1 MPKLTRRGTV
11 SRDILRPEYAKKYG
25 YKRHNGDAIS
35 TAMADFCG
43 SGLNFELPRMVKV
56 AADNELGDK
65 LAEWADERNKSN
77 GMLRMLLGA
86 QLRKRHRQGLDVVV
100 GDVVI
105 PGELVEKA
113 AKVYVPKIKE
123 PRRSIRELLL
133 EMQQGAQEAARAP
146 LGGVEPGHMPEP
158 VPEPPAPSQAPSQP
172 PPRQA
177 QVQATPQLRRA
188 RRTPAGH
195 RTTWSREDIPTG
207 QR

>member
-11 SRDILRPEYAKKYG
+11 SKNMLRPENARKYG

-35 TAMADFCG
+35 VAMAEYCG

-56 AADNELGDK
+56 AADNELVGK

-86 QLRKRHRQGLDVVV
+86 QLRKRWRQGLDIVV
-100 GDVVI
+100 GETVI

-113 AKVYVPKIKE
+113 PKVYVPKVKA
-123 PRRSIRELLL
+123 PRRSIKEMLEEL
-133 EMQQGAQEAARAP
+133 QQGGQEAAGAP
-146 LGGVEPGHMPEP
+146 LGGVEPEHVPEP
-158 VPEPPAPSQAPSQP
+158 VPEPPAPSQAPLQP
-172 PPRQA
+172 P
-177 QVQATPQLRRA
+177 VQATPQLRRA

-195 RTTWSREDIPTG
+195 RAAAWSREDIPTG

>member
-113 AKVYVPKIKE
+113 AKVYVPKVKE
-123 PRRSIRELLL
+123 PRRSIKEMLEEL
-133 EMQQGAQEAARAP
+133 QQGAQEAAQAP